1 MRKTAE
7 IAVYLTFQ
15 DLKARGIAFTRL
27 HLRRLASQGK
37 FPLARQ
43 LCQDVSQR
51 SRPRST
57 RGAGRDPP
65 PSCRPRSRGGDEQE
79 EGRHPGG

>member
-27 HLRRLASQGK
+27 HLRRLASQGRR
-37 FPLARQ
+37 PARRR
-43 LCQDVSQR
+43 L
-51 SRPRST
+51 
-57 RGAGRDPP
+57 G
-65 PSCRPRSRGGDEQE
+65 
-79 EGRHPGG
+79 